1 MNPMNPLQEIFD
13 AIAAED
19 FSVRVVA
26 LIDNYINDILYGKTS
41 FPRFN
46 LSEHAGVCTGG
57 AALIGASVVACY
69 ARASLEASAN
79 AGAGQDGGPCNWE
92 IDELH
97 VYLYD
102 QVYADFFGTPGA
114 FDDKLMTIKSK
125 NVVYLGSLFDSLDKR
140 VMQDRG
146 IIWQMRKVLSQHRS
160 KEWKK
165 ERIYQMLTDFAA
177 SDFKQ

>member
-1 MNPMNPLQEIFD
+1 MTAKDLIAKLSQVDPDTEI
-13 AIAAED
+13 IEGTWNGRTNTYT
-19 FSVRVVA
+19 V
-26 LIDNYINDILYGKTS
+26 L
-41 FPRFN
+41 
-46 LSEHAGVCTGG
+46 
-57 AALIGASVVACY
+57 
-69 ARASLEASAN
+69 
-79 AGAGQDGGPCNWE
+79 
-92 IDELH
+92 DELH

-177 SDFKQ
+177 SDFKQRSTPAGYSNQHNCI

>member
-1 MNPMNPLQEIFD
+1 MTAKDLIAKLSQVDPDTEI
-13 AIAAED
+13 I
-19 FSVRVVA
+19 
-26 LIDNYINDILYGKTS
+26 
-41 FPRFN
+41 
-46 LSEHAGVCTGG
+46 GG
-57 AALIGASVVACY
+57 TWNGRTNTYTVL
-69 ARASLEASAN
+69 
-79 AGAGQDGGPCNWE
+79 
-92 IDELH
+92 DELH
-97 VYLYD
+97 VFLYD

-146 IIWQMRKVLSQHRS
+146 IIWQMRKILRQHRS

-165 ERIYQMLTDFAA
+165 ERIYQLLTDFAA

>member
-1 MNPMNPLQEIFD
+1 MTAKDLIAKLSQVDPDTEI
-13 AIAAED
+13 I
-19 FSVRVVA
+19 
-26 LIDNYINDILYGKTS
+26 
-41 FPRFN
+41 
-46 LSEHAGVCTGG
+46 GG
-57 AALIGASVVACY
+57 MWNGRTNTYTVL
-69 ARASLEASAN
+69 
-79 AGAGQDGGPCNWE
+79 
-92 IDELH
+92 DELH
-97 VYLYD
+97 VFLYD
-102 QVYADFFGTPGA
+102 QVYADFYGTPGA

-125 NVVYLGSLFDSLDKR
+125 NVVYLGSLFDSFDKR

>member
-1 MNPMNPLQEIFD
+1 MTAKDLIEKLSQVDPDTEI
-13 AIAAED
+13 I
-19 FSVRVVA
+19 
-26 LIDNYINDILYGKTS
+26 
-41 FPRFN
+41 
-46 LSEHAGVCTGG
+46 GG
-57 AALIGASVVACY
+57 TWNGRTNTYTVLDVF
-69 ARASLEASAN
+69 
-79 AGAGQDGGPCNWE
+79 
-92 IDELH
+92 H
-97 VYLYD
+97 VFLYD

-165 ERIYQMLTDFAA
+165 ERIYQLLTEFDKNDFI
-177 SDFKQ
+177 SERRKK